1 MLAGA
6 RPPESGA
13 LRVCLAQFT
22 AHDQYRSALMTLAP
36 SATPAVVAIYGC
48 TGVGKTDFSIAL
60 AQRLNGEVVNADSRY
75 LYRRL
80 RIGVAK
86 PTHEQLKSVR
96 HHLVDVLDPGERA
109 YIPLVQQMAYEAI
122 DDILSRDRLPILV
135 GGTPLYMNAITEG
148 WKVPEVP
155 PDPEFR
161 KSLEVRI
168 ARDGLEPVQNEL
180 AAVDPVA
187 AERSGAN
194 PRRVIRALEIHAATG
209 RPMSAIESKSEP
221 PYQFIHIG
229 LGRDRDLLRAEVA
242 KRVDDQIA
250 AGLVDE
256 VRGLLESGLTG
267 SEPAFS
273 AIGYRQLLPFLSGE
287 IDLES
292 AIAQIKRDTNRYIR
306 HQSTWL
312 RRRTDIAW
320 FDTGEPGWREV
331 AFALIDSQ
339 LAQRKVG

>member
-96 HHLVDVLDPGERA
+96 HHLIDVLDTGERA
-109 YIPLVQQMAYEAI
+109 YIPLVQTMAYEAF
-122 DDILSRDRLPILV
+122 DDILDRDRLPILV

-161 KSLEVRI
+161 KSLEVSI
-168 ARDGLEPVQNEL
+168 ARDGL
-180 AAVDPVA
+180 
-187 AERSGAN
+187 
-194 PRRVIRALEIHAATG
+194 
-209 RPMSAIESKSEP
+209 
-221 PYQFIHIG
+221 
-229 LGRDRDLLRAEVA
+229 
-242 KRVDDQIA
+242 
-250 AGLVDE
+250 
-256 VRGLLESGLTG
+256 
-267 SEPAFS
+267 
-273 AIGYRQLLPFLSGE
+273 
-287 IDLES
+287 
-292 AIAQIKRDTNRYIR
+292 
-306 HQSTWL
+306 
-312 RRRTDIAW
+312 
-320 FDTGEPGWREV
+320 
-331 AFALIDSQ
+331 
-339 LAQRKVG
+339 